1 MILQFIK
8 KEFLES
14 ISGPR
19 FMITFAICA
28 ILILTSIF
36 TGYEL
41 YQTEYKSYVTSKH
54 ENIRALENSGGYREL
69 KSRGSKTFREPSK
82 MAIFVKGVDSS
93 IGRASRVSE
102 DPAMSL
108 RDSRF
113 GLNPVFAMFGELDL
127 AFIVKIILS
136 LFALLYSYNIIS
148 GERELGTLKLVMS
161 YPASRASFVIGK
173 TVGGLLTLLLT
184 LIIPLLIGM
193 IVLLFVFNISFSA
206 VEWTRIALMTLVF
219 CIYLAVFYII
229 GAFMSSLTKNSFV
242 SFLLALFVWVLC
254 IVVLP
259 KGAVELA
266 GQVSPAPSADIVEAE
281 RASLSREYYQNFKD
295 LAIKYYNEARQKH
308 QANPGEMNKAVGE
321 SFSKARSEAEE
332 TRRKKEE
339 PMIQAYERKHLKLL
353 QTAKLFSRIS
363 PTSCLT
369 LAANRLGTT
378 DAELRNRF
386 LSSLHKYKEVY
397 MEYADEQIAN
407 NPDKAGGGINVNISE
422 TGMQMEVPNYKI
434 NLPGLPAFALE
445 EETLGQ
451 VIEAI
456 IPDVTVM
463 AVYFLLLFA
472 GTFIA
477 FMRYDVR

>member
-19 FMITFAICA
+19 FIITFAICA
-28 ILILTSIF
+28 ILILTSIY

-41 YQTEYKSYVTSKH
+41 YKTEYSSYITSKN
-54 ENIRALENSGGYREL
+54 ENIKALENSGGYQEL
-69 KSRGSKTFREPSK
+69 KSKGSKTFREPSR
-82 MAIFVKGVDSS
+82 MGIFVKGVDSS
-93 IGRASRVSE
+93 IGRASLVND
-102 DPAMSL
+102 DPSFVI

-184 LIIPLLIGM
+184 LIIPLLLGLLM
-193 IVLLFVFNISFSA
+193 LLFFFDVNFS
-206 VEWTRIALMTLVF
+206 VSEWSRIALMVLVF
-219 CIYLAVFYII
+219 SLYLGVFYTI
-229 GAFMSSLTKNSFV
+229 GAFMSAMTKNSFV

-266 GQVSPAPSADIVEAE
+266 GQVSPAPSPDVVESE
-281 RASLSREYYQNFKD
+281 RAALTRNYYENYKALALKYFK
-295 LAIKYYNEARQKH
+295 EAQKT
-308 QANPGEMNKAVGE
+308 QSEPGEMNNAIDKA
-321 SFSKARSEAEE
+321 FTQARKEAEASRME
-332 TRRKKEE
+332 KEE
-339 PMIQAYERKHLKLL
+339 PLIQAYERKQLKLL
-353 QTAKLFSRIS
+353 QTAEAFSRIS

-386 LSSLHKYKEVY
+386 LESLRIFKEVY
-397 MEYADEQIAN
+397 LKYADEQIRK
-407 NPDKAGGGINVNISE
+407 NPDKRGGGVMVNINDS
-422 TGMQMEVPNYKI
+422 GMQMEVPDYKI
-434 NLPGLPAFALE
+434 ELPGMPEFSIE
-445 EETLGQ
+445 EES
-451 VIEAI
+451 VASVVEAI
-456 IPDVTVM
+456 IPDILILTVF
-463 AVYFLLLFA
+463 FLLLFA